1 MSNTLLLSI
10 FLATSVT
17 LSLVRMFLYLTMRNY
32 IESQIVGNYIFIL
45 LKLYDDLIN
54 NIEIELVYFIM
65 SLLKG
70 RQFDFLDVAFS
81 FLLKL

>member
-1 MSNTLLLSI
+1 
-10 FLATSVT
+10 
-17 LSLVRMFLYLTMRNY
+17 MFLYLTMRNY